1 MTLKIDKNSYL
12 KNRLEQTHLNLL
24 LNTLK
29 FIKNTYPKPIH
40 KRDDPDIFISL
51 IEEYCKKNELGDGII
66 LQKILQKL
74 RSRSYIENS
83 KLNSEILNLLII
95 PLNEK
100 RGYFTVLHLETLDP
114 EMYPLMLKYF
124 EFVEKDFSAYV
135 LTSTQILNLNPL
147 LEKNIEINREGIIKK
162 IRQLQFSC
170 DSNLRYLRRS
180 LNSTIDSKS
189 VFIDLNTKHLFLTV
203 QLILIKNTL
212 YSETYEEIY
221 FYRDLLTDFLFLSR
235 LVN

>member
-1 MTLKIDKNSYL
+1 MALKTSEDLYL
-12 KNRLEQTHLNLL
+12 RNRLRQTHLNLL

-29 FIKNTYPKPIH
+29 FIKNTYSKPINR
-40 KRDDPDIFISL
+40 RDDPDIFISL
-51 IEEYCKKNELGDGII
+51 IEEYCKKSELEGSII

-83 KLNSEILNLLII
+83 KLNSELLNLLTV

-100 RGYFTVLHLETLDP
+100 RGYFTVLHLETLEPD
-114 EMYPLMLKYF
+114 MYPLMLKYF
-124 EFVEKDFSAYV
+124 EFVEKDFNAYI

-147 LEKNIEINREGIIKK
+147 LEENTEINKKNLVKK

-170 DSNLRYLRRS
+170 DSNLRYLRKS
-180 LNSTIDSKS
+180 LNSTVNSEN
-189 VFIDLNTKHLFLTV
+189 VFIDSNAKHLFLTV